1 MFDVNDL
8 PEKGVKRERAIFHL
22 CSDEANGPLLLEL
35 AQTEKGKCKTVAQ
48 KALAQL
54 EFEGASTF
62 WTTLAKGKFM
72 GIHILT
78 DSCSNCVSESIA
90 PVIKERLT
98 NLLHVST
105 QRPFT
110 YKEYDQL
117 LFCFALM
124 LGKASPQMLDI
135 YRYLASN
142 IEIVSKFSHEP
153 LYDGDSCN
161 NFHISN
167 DLLLYRATQS
177 EMAKIPA
184 IILTASIIKNPSDK
198 LIALAH
204 ELYEHNHDSFLTPVF
219 MGDIITKDATYVF
232 EHYSPLLGSKK
243 EIYLFNA
250 LGMLNYNH
258 LPERFSLSHI
268 VPDRRK
274 IGMEALMFWANN
286 CTVNY
291 RVFTSKTRYINFD
304 PRWYSLLATTPLE
317 QKPRVAWQ
325 QYNRFGS
332 LYESYDEMLLSILP
346 HNIDDPALKSQV
358 FAYFKIRSMFF
369 KLPDSVTVYTDA
381 LKYYAPES

>member
-8 PEKGVKRERAIFHL
+8 PEKGVKRERAIFQL

-90 PVIKERLT
+90 PIIKERLT

-124 LGKASPQMLDI
+124 LGKDSPQMLEI

-142 IEIVSKFSHEP
+142 IKLVSKFKHEP
-153 LYDGDSCN
+153 LYDGDKCQT
-161 NFHISN
+161 FAICD
-167 DLLLYRATQS
+167 DLMLYQATQS
-177 EMAKIPA
+177 EIAKIPA

-204 ELYEHNHDSFLTPVF
+204 ELYENNHDSFLTPVF
-219 MGDIITKDATYVF
+219 MADIITKDAAYVF

-243 EIYLFNA
+243 EVYLFNA
-250 LGMLNYNH
+250 LGMLNYNYY
-258 LPERFSLSHI
+258 
-268 VPDRRK
+268 PDDWTYWRSRPDN
-274 IGMEALMFWANN
+274 GMEAHLFW
-286 CTVNY
+286 TNY
-291 RVFTSKTRYINFD
+291 RYGTYEVRTYKIRHVNFD
-304 PRWYSLLATTPLE
+304 PRWYSLLATNPLE
-317 QKPRVAWQ
+317 RKPKVTWQ
-325 QYNRFGS
+325 QYNRSGI
-332 LYESYDEMLLSILP
+332 LCESFDEMLLSILP
-346 HNIDDPALKSQV
+346 PKIGDTGLKAQLYD
-358 FAYFKIRSMFF
+358 YFKVRSEHH
-369 KLPDSVTVYTDA
+369 KVSDSISVYKDA
-381 LKYYAPES
+381 LKYYAHES